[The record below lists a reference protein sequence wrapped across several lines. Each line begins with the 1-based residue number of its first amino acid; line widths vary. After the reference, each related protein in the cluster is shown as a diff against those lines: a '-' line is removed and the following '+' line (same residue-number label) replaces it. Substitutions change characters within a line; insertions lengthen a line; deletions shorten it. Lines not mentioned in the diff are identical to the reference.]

1 MSAIKHLNKMKF
13 TRTTPKR
20 EAVIGKASN
29 AITPDSSFYKS
40 NRIAAALH
48 PAYQDLVIS
57 QMVMEDELT
66 CSYYLV
72 PDKEAGCEKLAYFQ
86 AGQYL
91 NVELNIEGHHF
102 NRPYSISSSPRQ
114 AKEEGYYRLSIALM
128 KGFIAPDYI
137 RENWKVGTRVR
148 VSAPLGNFTYNRLRD
163 GKNILALVGGNGVTP
178 FVSIAHAIADG
189 DIDADMLMLY
199 GNKDLKSALF
209 RQELQQLADSCPRI
223 KIVDVLEDEEAEGC
237 EHGLITTK
245 LIKKY
250 RKDRETSLF
259 VCGPQAMYDYLNK
272 ELPKLKIPKKYLR
285 LEIYGQFNEPSRL
298 KEYPKSQ
305 KDREYRLTVRQ
316 GEITYELKC
325 KAGTS
330 LVNAI
335 EQSGIRIPVHCRSGY
350 CGFCHSRLISGEI
363 FTPAFL
369 EHRRKAD
376 HDYGYIHPCCSF
388 PLSDL
393 EIEIPLY
400 RN

>member
-13 TRTTPKR
+13 TKTGPRR
-20 EAVIGKASN
+20 EAIIKKASDKM
-29 AITPDSSFYKS
+29 TPESSFYKS
-40 NRIAAALH
+40 NRIAQALH

-57 QMVMEDELT
+57 KMVMEDEVT
-66 CSYYLV
+66 CSYYLE
-72 PDKEAGCEKLAYFQ
+72 PDKEAGCEKMAYFQ

-91 NVELNIEGHHF
+91 CVELTIDGHHF

-114 AKEEGYYRLSIALM
+114 AKEEGFYRLSIALM

-137 RENWKVGTRVR
+137 RENWKVGTKVR

-163 GKNILALVGGNGVTP
+163 GKKILALIGGNGVTP
-178 FVSIAHAIADG
+178 FVSMAHAIADG

-209 RQELQQLADSCPRI
+209 RKELQQLAEGCERL
-223 KIVDVLEDEEAEGC
+223 KIIDVLEDEEIEGG
-237 EHGLITTK
+237 EHGLITTQ

-250 RKDRETSLF
+250 RTDKDTSLF

-272 ELPKLKIPKKYLR
+272 ELPKLKIPQKYLR
-285 LEIYGQFNEPSRL
+285 LEIYGQLNEPFRL
-298 KEYPKSQ
+298 KEYPKGQ
-305 KDREYRLTVRQ
+305 KDKVYTLKVRQ
-316 GEITYELKC
+316 GEVTYEIRC
-325 KAGTS
+325 PAGTS

-363 FTPAFL
+363 FTPGFL
-369 EHRRKAD
+369 EHRRAAD
-376 HDYGYIHPCCSF
+376 HTYGYIHPCCSF

-400 RN
+400 KN